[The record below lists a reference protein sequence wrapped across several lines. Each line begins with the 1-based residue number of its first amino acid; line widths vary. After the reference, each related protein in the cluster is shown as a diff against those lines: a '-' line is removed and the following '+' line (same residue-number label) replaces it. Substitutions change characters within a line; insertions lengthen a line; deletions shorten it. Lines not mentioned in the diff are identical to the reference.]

1 MTGDNLF
8 YYSYASFTNTQLPL
22 LKVATLSFDKL
33 VNLDPIGASRDN
45 VGTDRHREISARSCV
60 PTKVLAT
67 SGEVT
72 SR

>member
-22 LKVATLSFDKL
+22 LKMATLYFDKL
-33 VNLDPIGASRDN
+33 VNLDPVDASR
-45 VGTDRHREISARSCV
+45 VTIGTDRHREISVRSCV

-67 SGEVT
+67 SGEVM